1 MCVELSFV
9 VCIMHKI
16 DMKSP
21 DPSLRKPDKTKLI
34 ACISLRYVV
43 QLRCM
48 SLVSVK
54 SPEAPIHDDVRS
66 FFSPFSTTFVLASF
80 SVINA
85 GLMVWF
91 EGSLSLSKHIG
102 RRISPK

>member
-1 MCVELSFV
+1 
-9 VCIMHKI
+9 
-16 DMKSP
+16 
-21 DPSLRKPDKTKLI
+21 
-34 ACISLRYVV
+34 
-43 QLRCM
+43 M

-91 EGSLSLSKHIG
+91 EGSLSKRIG
-102 RRISPK
+102 RRISLK

>member
-1 MCVELSFV
+1 
-9 VCIMHKI
+9 MHLI
-16 DMKSP
+16 DIKSP

-54 SPEAPIHDDVRS
+54 STEPPIHDDVRS
-66 FFSPFSTTFVLASF
+66 IFSRFSTTFVLVSF
-80 SVINA
+80 SVIWFN
-85 GLMVWF
+85 GLVLGQL
-91 EGSLSLSKHIG
+91 EHSKHIG
-102 RRISPK
+102 RRISLK